1 MADAQVLRAMCN
13 LALGDES
20 DLTEEDVF
28 RFIDT
33 TINDERRRL
42 WIDAWNAIR
51 ALASYLEDTTDDR

>member
-28 RFIDT
+28 RFIGT
-33 TINDERRRL
+33 TISDERRRL
-42 WIDAWNAIR
+42 WIDAWNSIR